1 VGSVRARPGG
11 FLPRSLVMF
20 RFGHVRAASDSPQ
33 TQSPRTRTAVWPTNL
48 NVESI
53 PSCIRKVAQITE
65 RSTRSA
71 TMPALDRCRGRCI
84 FRAIE
89 NNAYRVTIHADNSK
103 FSFLEGRVLKL

>member
-1 VGSVRARPGG
+1 LFVA
-11 FLPRSLVMF
+11 LPITHNPNLLE
-20 RFGHVRAASDSPQ
+20 PE
-33 TQSPRTRTAVWPTNL
+33 AVWPTNSD
-48 NVESI
+48 VESI
-53 PSCIRKVAQITE
+53 PPSCIRKVAQITE

-71 TMPALDRCRGRCI
+71 TMPALDRCRGRRI